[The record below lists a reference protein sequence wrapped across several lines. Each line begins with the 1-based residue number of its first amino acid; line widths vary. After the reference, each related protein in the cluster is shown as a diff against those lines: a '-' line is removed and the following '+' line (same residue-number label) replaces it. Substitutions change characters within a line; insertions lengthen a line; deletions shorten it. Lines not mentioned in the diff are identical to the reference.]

1 MALDQIMKGFWGH
14 HSRWQGT
21 RGTESNAH
29 FKLRKDE
36 RRLQVQVRRLVGG
49 DPGEGCRSL
58 MLDGSSSQML
68 IESEVGTKGICC
80 WNWHDVGE
88 RGGAGSERQ
97 WLSNYSSL
105 STPTPNGIPTF

>member
-1 MALDQIMKGFWGH
+1 MKGFWGH
-14 HSRWQGT
+14 HGRWQGT

-29 FKLRKDE
+29 FTLRKDE

-68 IESEVGTKGICC
+68 IESEVGTKCVCC

-88 RGGAGSERQ
+88 RGEAGSERQ

-105 STPTPNGIPTF
+105 STLTPNGIPTF